1 MRDGNPSPGNIKG
14 GLTTLEEKSLGCIH
28 KGGHTEVTAVYDYGK
43 QVSEKGLVIM
53 DTPGNDP
60 SSVAGMV
67 AGGAQVI
74 VFSTG
79 RGTPTGNPISPVIKI
94 TGNKITFANM
104 SDNIDVDASPVI
116 YGPETI
122 KELGD
127 KLLEEVR
134 EVASGKQ
141 TKAETLGY
149 TEMAIARLCNYV

>member
-1 MRDGNPSPGNIKG
+1 
-14 GLTTLEEKSLGCIH
+14 
-28 KGGHTEVTAVYDYGK
+28 
-43 QVSEKGLVIM
+43 
-53 DTPGNDP
+53 
-60 SSVAGMV
+60 
-67 AGGAQVI
+67 
-74 VFSTG
+74 
-79 RGTPTGNPISPVIKI
+79 
-94 TGNKITFANM
+94 M

-116 YGPETI
+116 YGPETL